1 MTMRVL
7 YVINGLGA
15 GGAERSLAEMLPRL
29 ADQGVDPLVLCL
41 YHRQEGVEETVRASG
56 LDVRFLPETRLPSR
70 AVTLRGIIRAERP
83 DLIHTT
89 LFESNAAGRLASIG
103 VRVPLLTSLV
113 NTPYERVRLKDP
125 NISARALRSV
135 RVVDGWTS
143 RHLTAHFHAITNAV
157 KVAAVRDLGV
167 PAERVTVVERGRDPA
182 RLGVASPERRRR
194 SRQALDID
202 DDDTVIVTA
211 GRQEYQKGQVFL
223 IEAVKALLGHHP
235 RTVLLVAGRAGHAT
249 PDLLRAGA
257 DLESAGRLRFLG
269 HRDDLPEVLAAG
281 DVFAFPSLFEGLGG
295 SVIEAMALG
304 LPVVASDIPAL
315 REVLEEGRNAQL
327 VASGSAEALA
337 SALQSLLDDPE
348 RMQRF
353 GRRSRERFEERFTIG
368 RSTSRMV
375 HLYRRIIDGRPA
387 GTGAVCE

>member
-29 ADQGVDPLVLCL
+29 ADRGVDPLVVCL
-41 YHRQEGVEETVRASG
+41 DHRQEGVEGTVRALG
-56 LDVRFLPETRLPSR
+56 VDVQFLPGTRIASR
-70 AVTLRGIIRAERP
+70 AVKLRGIIRAERP

-89 LFESNAAGRLASIG
+89 LFESNVAGRLASMG
-103 VRVPLLTSLV
+103 VRIPLLTSLV
-113 NTPYERVRLKDP
+113 NTPYEQVRLKDP

-143 RHLTAHFHAITNAV
+143 RHFTAHFHAITNAV
-157 KVAAVRDLGV
+157 KMAAVRDLGV
-167 PAERVTVVERGRDPA
+167 PAERITVVERGRDPA
-182 RLGVASPERRRR
+182 RLGVGSPERRRR
-194 SRQALDID
+194 SRQALDLSD
-202 DDDTVIVTA
+202 DDWVIITA

-223 IEAVKALLGHHP
+223 IEAVRILLGHHP
-235 RTVLLVAGRAGHAT
+235 RIVLLVAGRAGHAT
-249 PDLLRAGA
+249 SDLRRAGSA
-257 DLESAGRLRFLG
+257 LESSGRLRFLG

-337 SALQSLLDDPE
+337 FALQGLLDDPE
-348 RMQRF
+348 RMRRF
-353 GRRSRERFEERFTIG
+353 GRRSRERFEERFTID

-375 HLYRRIIDGRPA
+375 ALYRRILDSQPA
-387 GTGAVCE
+387 GTGAV